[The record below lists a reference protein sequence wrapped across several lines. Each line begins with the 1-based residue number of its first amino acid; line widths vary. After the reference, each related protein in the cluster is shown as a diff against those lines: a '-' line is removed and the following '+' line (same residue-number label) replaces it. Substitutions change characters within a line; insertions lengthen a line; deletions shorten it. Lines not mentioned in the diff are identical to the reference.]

1 MYIHIYR
8 MYTVVLFALMYIY
21 IYMFMYMYLHAYIY
35 IYIYTNS
42 YIKTVFPLFCTFLK
56 CFCHVESVLY
66 NSSQKVS
73 LIV

>member
-21 IYMFMYMYLHAYIY
+21 IYVYVYVFTCIYL
-35 IYIYTNS
+35 YIYTHS
-42 YIKTVFPLFCTFLK
+42 YIKTVFSLFCTFLK